1 MTVAR
6 HINGIVLN
14 PLEYLF
20 DDKGECMVFR
30 NKKEAVAYLRAKG
43 LSDEVINAFIFED

>member
-20 DDKGECMVFR
+20 DDRGECMVFKS
-30 NKKEAVAYLRAKG
+30 KKEAVAYLKSKG
-43 LSDEVINAFIFED
+43 LSDDVINSFIFED